1 MILRSLLCSSALLIA
16 APAMAQDM
24 QAQPQTTAP
33 TPDPQVTPEAATP
46 AAPATATPQAPAAPA
61 SPDSSTTTAQTA
73 PADTAQP
80 AQGQAA
86 SGAQIAAIV
95 NSEFPTYD
103 ADKSGD
109 LSETEFAAWMTAL
122 KKQESAATGQPLDPA
137 AVDTWAKGAFATA
150 DKDQSKLVS
159 KEELTT
165 YLGG

>member
-61 SPDSSTTTAQTA
+61 SPDSSTTTAQSA
-73 PADTAQP
+73 PADSAQP

-122 KKQESAATGQPLDPA
+122 KKQDMKENLERCRYQTDRIYVNFSAMER
-137 AVDTWAKGAFATA
+137 W
-150 DKDQSKLVS
+150 LVL
-159 KEELTT
+159 KNIKKRP
-165 YLGG
+165 